1 MPDAPAPLQT
11 PAAAGCLSPASVRV
25 VDLAR
30 GQVAVIDAV
39 DDDPGL
45 EPGRADVA
53 DTLKR
58 LGLCVGRK
66 VQVDKVGDPLIL
78 KVLGSRVGVARR
90 LAERLHAQPCT
101 RSEAANEPRAAD
113 GSRLTPLTMSS
124 RGADA

>member
-1 MPDAPAPLQT
+1 MPDAPASPPT
-11 PAAAGCLSPASVRV
+11 PAQAGCLSPGSVRV

-39 DDDPGL
+39 DDDAGL
-45 EPGRADVA
+45 EPGRAGVT

-66 VQVDKVGDPLIL
+66 VQVDKIGDPLIL

-101 RSEAANEPRAAD
+101 RSEAEPRAAD
-113 GSRLTPLTMSS
+113 GTRLTPLTLSS
-124 RGADA
+124 GGSRA

>member
-1 MPDAPAPLQT
+1 MPDAPAPPPT
-11 PAAAGCLSPASVRV
+11 PADAGCLSPASVRV

-39 DDDPGL
+39 DEDPNL
-45 EPGRADVA
+45 EPGRADIT

-66 VQVDKVGDPLIL
+66 VQVVKPSQSHKSGDPLIL

-101 RSEAANEPRAAD
+101 RSEGETPGAK
-113 GSRLTPLTMSS
+113 LTTLTTSGGT
-124 RGADA
+124 R

>member
-1 MPDAPAPLQT
+1 MVQPFTRLET
-11 PAAAGCLSPASVRV
+11 PAEAGCLSPASVRV

-30 GQVAVIDAV
+30 GQVAVIDGV
-39 DDDPGL
+39 DDDALL
-45 EPGRADVA
+45 EPGRADVT

-78 KVLGSRVGVARR
+78 RVLGSRVGVARR

-101 RSEAANEPRAAD
+101 RSEGEAAGAT
-113 GSRLTPLTMSS
+113 LTPLTVTPRAASAE
-124 RGADA
+124 GAK